1 MMKINKVK
9 SIVRRMARN
18 YSNYDEII
26 NGLKEKKK
34 TGAKKDVNSF
44 IKSKNSISC
53 NTEIQAIKNLNIDKK
68 ISELKEWKN
77 IIDYVF
83 EESES
88 EDKYKGQAL
97 KYKFQDNM
105 CNEVIIEI
113 LSLPPN
119 TLRNWSNEFI
129 LEVAILAIDRNI
141 IKIDRL

>member
-1 MMKINKVK
+1 MKINKVK

-18 YSNYDEII
+18 NSNYDEII
-26 NGLKEKKK
+26 NGLKEKKE

>member
-1 MMKINKVK
+1 MKINKVK

-26 NGLKEKKK
+26 NGLKEKKE

>member
-1 MMKINKVK
+1 MKINKVK

-26 NGLKEKKK
+26 NGLKEKKE
-34 TGAKKDVNSF
+34 TGVKKDVNSF

>member
-1 MMKINKVK
+1 MKINKVK
-9 SIVRRMARN
+9 SIVRRMARD

-26 NGLKEKKK
+26 NGLKEKKE
-34 TGAKKDVNSF
+34 TGVKKDVNSF

>member
-1 MMKINKVK
+1 MKINKVK

-26 NGLKEKKK
+26 NGLKEKKE

-53 NTEIQAIKNLNIDKK
+53 NTEIQAIKNLNTDKK

>member
-1 MMKINKVK
+1 MKINKVK

-26 NGLKEKKK
+26 NGLKEKKE
-34 TGAKKDVNSF
+34 TGVKKDVNSF

-68 ISELKEWKN
+68 ISELKERKN